1 MMPSSNAR
9 LLQYKKIPHLK
20 NGVKVNV
27 VVKETVI
34 TKLNDFSAFSILKE
48 NYCMSKKS

>member
-1 MMPSSNAR
+1 MPDYFNT
-9 LLQYKKIPHLK
+9 KKIPRLK
-20 NGVKVNV
+20 NRVKVNV
-27 VVKETVI
+27 VVKETVL